1 MTAENTAERE
11 IVQET
16 EFQVFRSPN
25 PTQSLPKQFQEPRK
39 SFSPKE
45 FQLQLNSTSKEESQ
59 AKLKRDFKTLE
70 GWNSS
75 AIKEQPPNQQGASSD
90 HLSASE
96 TLQKRSNL
104 FFLFFFC
111 DFVHHEWLNTFLF

>member
-39 SFSPKE
+39 SFSLKE

-75 AIKEQPPNQQGASSD
+75 TIKGQPPNQQR
-90 HLSASE
+90 HLLISY
-96 TLQKRSNL
+96 
-104 FFLFFFC
+104 
-111 DFVHHEWLNTFLF
+111 